1 MTAACSAA
9 HCRERGVHT
18 MHICTYTY
26 IYNIGLPQ
34 NTLCHADFYHLHEA
48 GGPIFRSIVVSSVAA
63 LFRTALRTV
72 TSWPIWIVQLE
83 EAAAKWLPLAP
94 LIRDTLTPSF
104 WDSPP
109 IACNLREA
117 SCGFPNE
124 GQWSQGATELIHNLF
139 PQGLVFPPPQE
150 QNRIALQKLVY
161 DKFISHRFV
170 NSLHGTIERR
180 LTSLFLPYALDFQ
193 NTILLERCLG
203 ILKGLSVSVALR
215 VLKSWC
221 NGWATSRRYRNSE
234 EKLLPCLFGCSGCV
248 DELEHYLQCPHLFS
262 LWTFLAGSTS
272 EDPLVRWGLI
282 RPSSTNFNYIA
293 CTFSG
298 YHAIRRA
305 LRSQNQFF
313 SYNQNILT
321 GPQLRVAWSVF
332 ADTFFVEARELASP
346 CRKFSFT
353 SFLSFLSNAP
363 APLVFPDVGAT
374 LPPVTGTEV
383 VRVDRPLCT
392 SSVNDSPS

>member
-1 MTAACSAA
+1 M
-9 HCRERGVHT
+9 
-18 MHICTYTY
+18 
-26 IYNIGLPQ
+26 
-34 NTLCHADFYHLHEA
+34 
-48 GGPIFRSIVVSSVAA
+48 
-63 LFRTALRTV
+63 
-72 TSWPIWIVQLE
+72 
-83 EAAAKWLPLAP
+83 
-94 LIRDTLTPSF
+94 
-104 WDSPP
+104 
-109 IACNLREA
+109 
-117 SCGFPNE
+117 
-124 GQWSQGATELIHNLF
+124 
-139 PQGLVFPPPQE
+139 
-150 QNRIALQKLVY
+150 
-161 DKFISHRFV
+161 
-170 NSLHGTIERR
+170 
-180 LTSLFLPYALDFQ
+180 
-193 NTILLERCLG
+193 
-203 ILKGLSVSVALR
+203 
-215 VLKSWC
+215 
-221 NGWATSRRYRNSE
+221 
-234 EKLLPCLFGCSGCV
+234 PCLFGCSGCV

-262 LWTFLAGSTS
+262 LRTFLAGSTS

-332 ADTFFVEARELASP
+332 ADTFFVEARELVSP

-383 VRVDRPLCT
+383 VRVDRPPCT